1 MSGNRAAIRYAKAVL
16 QQAKEAGVADRVFN
30 DMSDVYH
37 TIKASK
43 ELQHLLKSPLIKA
56 NDKKEALL
64 QIFKD
69 GSDETRSLIEV
80 LVNNQRTQL
89 LTDVSKNYIDL
100 FNEEKGVLVAQVTT
114 AIPLSDE
121 IEKKV
126 LSKIKELTGST
137 SVTLENNI
145 DESILGGFILR
156 IGDLQYNASI
166 ANKLSKIKREFS
178 KSL

>member
-16 QQAKEAGVADRVFN
+16 QQAKEGGVDDTVFD
-30 DMSDVYH
+30 DMQDVNN
-37 TIKASK
+37 TIKANK

-56 NDKKEALL
+56 NDKKKALL
-64 QIFKD
+64 KIFEEKSKD
-69 GSDETRSLIEV
+69 TKSVIEV
-80 LVNNQRTQL
+80 LIDNQRTQL
-89 LTDVSKNYIDL
+89 LADVSKNFIDL
-100 FNEEKGVLVAQVTT
+100 YNEEKGVKAAQVTT
-114 AIPLSDE
+114 AIPLSEE

-126 LSKIKELTGST
+126 LAKIKELTGST
-137 SVTLENNI
+137 KVTLENYI

-178 KSL
+178 KSI

>member
-1 MSGNRAAIRYAKAVL
+1 MNGNRAAIRYAKAVL
-16 QQAKEAGVADRVFN
+16 QQAKEAGVAEKVFE
-30 DMSDVYH
+30 DMQIIFN
-37 TIKASK
+37 TIAASK

-64 QIFKD
+64 KIFED
-69 GSDETRSLIEV
+69 GSKEIKAMIGVLID
-80 LVNNQRTQL
+80 NQRTQL
-89 LTDVSKNYIDL
+89 LADVSKNFIDL
-100 FNEEKGVLVAQVTT
+100 YNDEKGVKVAQVTT

-121 IEKKV
+121 IEQKV

-137 SVTLENNI
+137 KVTLENNI

-178 KSL
+178 

>member
-16 QQAKEAGVADRVFN
+16 QQAKEVGVADRVFN

-37 TIKASK
+37 TIKANK

-80 LVNNQRTQL
+80 LVNNQRTHL
-89 LTDVSKNYIDL
+89 LTDVSKNYI
-100 FNEEKGVLVAQVTT
+100 Q
-114 AIPLSDE
+114 P
-121 IEKKV
+121 
-126 LSKIKELTGST
+126 
-137 SVTLENNI
+137 
-145 DESILGGFILR
+145 R
-156 IGDLQYNASI
+156 
-166 ANKLSKIKREFS
+166 
-178 KSL
+178 